1 MCVSLVGINRNRT
14 RRDGM
19 RVGSARHPAHS
30 VPVTQVHACKG
41 GLLAEKGVQTMRGAV
56 RPEGSP
62 NLIRCQQLPQVGIGQ
77 GGRVR
82 HQGST
87 LMRSYLQAC
96 VGGALRW
103 FVMCTPTKIG
113 FSFEMLKR
121 MSLGLASIHVAELV
135 LHWSAQGLQ

>member
-1 MCVSLVGINRNRT
+1 MAIDSKRDVCVSLMGMNRNPI

-41 GLLAEKGVQTMRGAV
+41 GLLAEKGEQTMCGAV
-56 RPEGSP
+56 RPRGSP
-62 NLIRCQQLPQVGIGQ
+62 NLIRCQQLPEVVKGQ

-82 HQGST
+82 PKGST

-96 VGGALRW
+96 VGGALN
-103 FVMCTPTKIG
+103 VDCD
-113 FSFEMLKR
+113 
-121 MSLGLASIHVAELV
+121 AHSI
-135 LHWSAQGLQ
+135 